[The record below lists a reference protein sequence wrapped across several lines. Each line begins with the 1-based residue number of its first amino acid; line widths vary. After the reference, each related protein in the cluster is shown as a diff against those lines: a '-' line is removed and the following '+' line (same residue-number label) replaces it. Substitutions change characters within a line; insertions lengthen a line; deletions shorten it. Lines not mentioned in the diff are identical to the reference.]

1 MQKTNA
7 IRIIE
12 QAKLTY
18 SVQTYPHGKEAVD
31 GKTVASLLGQ
41 NERQVFKTLVTIA
54 NTKEYLVFVIP
65 VCSELDKKQAAKVAQ
80 VKSIDMIPVKDL
92 LKVTGYV
99 RGGCSFI
106 GMRKTYRTFIDEQ
119 CLHFDTIMFSAGK
132 IGMQLSMAI
141 NDIQQLMPITIA
153 SISTCNS

>member
-7 IRIIE
+7 IRIVE
-12 QAKLTY
+12 QAKLPY
-18 SVQTYPHGKEAVD
+18 HVYTYPHGKEAID
-31 GKTVASLLGQ
+31 GKTVASLLKQ
-41 NERQVFKTLVTIA
+41 NEHQVFKTLVTIT

-92 LKVTGYV
+92 LKVTGYI

-106 GMRKTYRTFIDEQ
+106 GMKKLYRTFIDEQ
-119 CLHFDTIMFSAGK
+119 CLQFDTIMFSAGK
-132 IGMQLSMAI
+132 IGMQLSMSI
-141 NDIQQLMPITIA
+141 KDIQQLLPITIA
-153 SISTCNS
+153 SIATSS

>member
-7 IRIIE
+7 IRIVE
-12 QAKLTY
+12 QAKLPY
-18 SVQTYPHGKEAVD
+18 KVETYPHGKEAVD

-41 NERQVFKTLVTIA
+41 NEHQVFKTLVTIA

-80 VKSIDMIPVKDL
+80 VKSIDMIPVKEL

-106 GMRKTYRTFIDEQ
+106 GMKKNYRTFIDKQ
-119 CLHFDTIMFSAGK
+119 CLQFDTIMFSAGK
-132 IGMQLSMAI
+132 IGMQLNMSI
-141 NDIQQLMPITIA
+141 HDIQQLIPITIA
-153 SISTCNS
+153 SLTTCSS